1 MSEQDPLAPGAEQE
15 SGEASDAARRAGQAA
30 AEQTETR
37 ARRAFGWYR
46 TMSFVTGAMLLVLTA
61 EMVMKYVFGVN
72 GYEDTSK
79 WWTARPVIGTW
90 VAILH
95 GWIYVVYAA
104 TVLNL
109 WSVMRWGLGR
119 MVALIAAGV
128 VPILSFVLERRATGW
143 LDADLPAVTGRAR
156 VVAERRTSLGG

>member
-1 MSEQDPLAPGAEQE
+1 MSEQDPSAPGADDRPDET
-15 SGEASDAARRAGQAA
+15 SDAARLAGQAA
-30 AEQTETR
+30 AEQTEAR

-46 TMSFVTGAMLLVLTA
+46 TMSFVTGVMLLVLTA

-72 GYEDTSK
+72 GYDEPGR

-128 VPILSFVLERRATGW
+128 VPVLSFVLERRATGW
-143 LDADLPAVTGRAR
+143 LAADLPAVTGRAR
-156 VVAERRTSLGG
+156 TVAERRTSLGG

>member
-1 MSEQDPLAPGAEQE
+1 MSEQDPSAPGAEQE

-46 TMSFVTGAMLLVLTA
+46 TMSFVTGTMLLVLTA

-72 GYEDTSK
+72 GYDEPGT
-79 WWTARPVIGTW
+79 WWTARPVIGPW

-104 TVLNL
+104 TVLNP
-109 WSVMRWGLGR
+109 W
-119 MVALIAAGV
+119 AAWWRSSPPAWCRSCPSSSSAG
-128 VPILSFVLERRATGW
+128 PPAGW
-143 LDADLPAVTGRAR
+143 T
-156 VVAERRTSLGG
+156 RTCPL